1 MPIPHN
7 PKVQELYKEIQN
19 QLDENEKAHLLAMVI
34 DNGVNSFSGD
44 RRIPVILAETMVET
58 HNTLQSSWIRMLLN
72 TIVAYADLYEKR
84 YGLSYTDRR
93 NEYAVKAAVEIR
105 GLLRDGK
112 LPLPFI

>member
-1 MPIPHN
+1 MPVPSS
-7 PKVQELYKEIQN
+7 KVVSDAFNDIMKEEDQKV
-19 QLDENEKAHLLAMVI
+19 KAEVI
-34 DNGVNSFSGD
+34 GLIIDREVNSFSGD
-44 RRIPVILAETMVET
+44 RLLPTVFAEIMCET

-72 TIVAYADLYEKR
+72 TVAAYADLYEKR

-112 LPLPFI
+112 LPLPFV